1 MISPKTFHQRMH
13 TAATKGPKSASLRPQ
28 PPSSSVDRTAAAAPV
43 DAVPE
48 AIRRTPVDLEVVIP
62 ARNEEYRIARTIHEV
77 SAYLAAQPFS
87 SRIVVVN
94 YGSADRTTEV
104 VDAQSQG
111 RVPVVVIG
119 CSMPGKGA
127 AVRRGVLTSTAR
139 FVGFCDA
146 DLATPIGM
154 LDTVMPLLWD
164 GAPIVVGSRY
174 APGGR
179 MGARRRVLRRVGGW
193 AFRQTAR
200 TVVPGVYDT
209 QCGFKFF
216 SGPVARSIFA
226 QAWVD
231 GFAFD
236 VEVLALAVGMG
247 VPILEMPVAW
257 RDQDRSTFNA
267 ARDGWRSFRVVLT
280 LLAAARGVG

>member
-1 MISPKTFHQRMH
+1 MISPKTFHQRTH
-13 TAATKGPKSASLRPQ
+13 PAATRGPERARLRRE
-28 PPSSSVDRTAAAAPV
+28 PSSRSAQRTSALAPV

-48 AIRRTPVDLEVVIP
+48 AIHRTPVDLEVIIP
-62 ARNEEYRIARTIHEV
+62 ARNEECRIARTIHEV

-94 YGSADRTTEV
+94 NGSADRTTEV
-104 VDAQSQG
+104 VDEQNQG

-119 CSMPGKGA
+119 CSTPGKGA

-139 FVGFCDA
+139 FIGFCDA

-174 APGGR
+174 APGCG
-179 MGARRRVLRRVGGW
+179 MGARRRVVRRVGGW
-193 AFRQTAR
+193 AFRRTAR

-226 QAWVD
+226 RAWVD

-236 VEVLALAVGMG
+236 VEVLALAAGMT
-247 VPILEMPVAW
+247 VPILEVPVSW
-257 RDQDRSTFNA
+257 QDQDRSTFNA

-280 LLAAARGVG
+280 LLSTARGVG